1 MIAKHRGY
9 DSYMEDPFLDHEV
22 KNADLKGAEIVSG
35 LKLEIDKITVSIS
48 AIVHWTI
55 VRWTIILIKYLKSKQ
70 LGKTPSTK
78 SRTHFD
84 VNSTVILES
93 QKATIFLREVQWV
106 PLKKSTPKTLRTCST
121 NSC

>member
-48 AIVHWTI
+48 ATVHWTI